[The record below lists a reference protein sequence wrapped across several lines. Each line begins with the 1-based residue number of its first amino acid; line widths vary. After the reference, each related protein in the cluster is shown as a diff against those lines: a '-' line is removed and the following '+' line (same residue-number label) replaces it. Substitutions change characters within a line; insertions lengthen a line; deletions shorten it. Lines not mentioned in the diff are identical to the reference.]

1 MTTPEFRLIA
11 EVFLYSVGFIQVSLL
26 QAVSCELS
34 TLIRFPINIP
44 VTARVSLRK
53 RRAVTPLMQFL
64 ASRIEN
70 LNMYVSVC
78 FCVQAATLS
87 RKIVQS
93 YKLCAEQLSSLN
105 HYDYGMRA
113 VRAVLDAATK
123 IKMTHEEDDEDKII
137 LKAILD
143 VNLPKFSSSDTKL
156 FQVELFPKTL
166 TSSQLCV
173 CNVQ

>member
-1 MTTPEFRLIA
+1 M
-11 EVFLYSVGFIQVSLL
+11 
-26 QAVSCELS
+26 
-34 TLIRFPINIP
+34 
-44 VTARVSLRK
+44 
-53 RRAVTPLMQFL
+53 
-64 ASRIEN
+64 
-70 LNMYVSVC
+70 
-78 FCVQAATLS
+78 QAATLS

-166 TSSQLCV
+166 TSSLLLCV
-173 CNVQ
+173 MCNNSAVACSQCSA

>member
-1 MTTPEFRLIA
+1 MFHSPSQKET
-11 EVFLYSVGFIQVSLL
+11 
-26 QAVSCELS
+26 S
-34 TLIRFPINIP
+34 TGCDSSNAIP
-44 VTARVSLRK
+44 C
-53 RRAVTPLMQFL
+53 
-64 ASRIEN
+64 IEN
-70 LNMYVSVC
+70 REFEHVC

-166 TSSQLCV
+166 TSSLCV